1 MNPDDFKY
9 LSEFVHRTS
18 GLSLSEDKVYLLESR
33 LGPVAKKNSLA
44 DLSALVQALKV
55 GKPANLSEDV
65 TEAMT
70 TNESF
75 FFRDGKPFEIFRSEI
90 LPSMTAA
97 RASSKKLRIWCAA
110 ASTGQEP
117 YTISMVIKEAGAAL
131 AGWRINILG
140 TDLSRPV
147 LEKAKVG
154 LYSQFEV
161 QRGLPVT
168 MLVKYFEQMNEMWQI
183 DSALRAMVDYREQN
197 LLEDFTGLG
206 TFDIVFCRN
215 VLIYF
220 DRDTKAR
227 VLEHMS
233 RVMAP
238 DGVLFLG
245 GAETVLGISKH
256 FAPFPGQRGVYRVVS
271 DAEEVRAAS

>member
-1 MNPDDFKY
+1 MNPDDFQF
-9 LSEFVHRTS
+9 LSEYVYKSS
-18 GLSLSEDKVYLLESR
+18 GLALTDDKVYLLESR
-33 LGPVAKKNSLA
+33 LGPIAKKNSLA
-44 DLSALVQALKV
+44 DLPDLVQALKR
-55 GKPANLSEDV
+55 GTPANLGDDV

-75 FFRDGKPFEIFRSEI
+75 FFRDGKPFEILRSEI
-90 LPSMTAA
+90 LPSMTKA
-97 RASSKKLRIWCAA
+97 RSNAKSLRIWCAA

-117 YTISMVIKEAGAAL
+117 YTIAMVLKEAGAAL
-131 AGWRINILG
+131 AGWRVNILG

-168 MLVKYFEQMNEMWQI
+168 MLVKYFDQMNEMWQI

-197 LLEDFTGLG
+197 LLEDFSGLG

-220 DRDTKAR
+220 DRETKTR
-227 VLEHMS
+227 VLERMA
-233 RVMAP
+233 RMIAP

-256 FAPFPGQRGVYRVVS
+256 FAPFPGQRGVYRLVS
-271 DAEEVRAAS
+271 DAEEIRAAS